1 MSEQVEFEVEEWQQR
16 VDDLRIANE
25 RLREKNSNLQ
35 DTCDSLI
42 VEATNLREQL
52 KYANSVISRL
62 RNHIAQGIEL

>member
-1 MSEQVEFEVEEWQQR
+1 MSEQVEIQIEELLSR
-16 VDDLRIANE
+16 IDDLNIANQA
-25 RLREKNSNLQ
+25 LREKNDNLK
-35 DTCDSLI
+35 DACDSLI